1 MRGAMMGSLAVV
13 VLVGCHPRYEYEMR
27 GTGGSG
33 SLDSIRARILVLIAG
48 GEYEHAREYLELAAD
63 LSEAEH
69 DKLEQMISAAERKLT
84 PFLDG
89 AVQHIFRQVAGHF
102 DVDTADARELI
113 QTTVT
118 EENYVGLQQPGN
130 KVYQRILKTGLQIW
144 VQVRNGTIRDAG
156 RNLVPRS
163 NEELLE

>member
-1 MRGAMMGSLAVV
+1 MRGAMRGLLAVV

-48 GEYEHAREYLELAAD
+48 GEYAHAREYLELATD
-63 LSEAEH
+63 FSEAEH

-89 AVQHIFRQVAGHF
+89 AVQHIFRQAAGHF
-102 DVDTADARELI
+102 DVDTAEARELI
-113 QTTVT
+113 QTTVVET
-118 EENYVGLQQPGN
+118 NFVGVRKGAHL
-130 KVYQRILKTGLQIW
+130 VYQRILATGEQIW
-144 VQVRNGTIRDAG
+144 VWVKDGTI
-156 RNLVPRS
+156 
-163 NEELLE
+163 